1 MPLLHLGSMPRPPRD
16 TRAGIFHVFTHCVWA
31 APALF
36 RDDLARA
43 IFLREL
49 ARVTRAFDWTCVGFC
64 LMRTHYHLMLEVP
77 DNALPVGMQSLNFR
91 YAIEFNQRHGMR
103 GHVQFARY
111 GAVRMTSDS
120 HLLTAY
126 RYIARNPVEAG
137 LSGTCEDWPWSSYA
151 ACIGLAE
158 PHSFVDPT
166 RVLQSLDPVRE
177 LAAAQL
183 RAFVEE
189 P

>member
-1 MPLLHLGSMPRPPRD
+1 
-16 TRAGIFHVFTHCVWA
+16 
-31 APALF
+31 
-36 RDDLARA
+36 
-43 IFLREL
+43 
-49 ARVTRAFDWTCVGFC
+49 
-64 LMRTHYHLMLEVP
+64 MRTHYHLMLEVP
-77 DNALPVGMQSLNFR
+77 DNTLPVGMQSLNFR

-137 LSGTCEDWPWSSYA
+137 LCGTCAEWPWSSYA
-151 ACIGLAE
+151 ACIGLVE

-166 RVLQSLDPVRE
+166 RVLQSLNPVRE